1 MNTEASALNAES
13 FRTAH
18 FATKRGLY
26 TACRSL
32 SGFWRTESG
41 EVKSDQ
47 GMAAEGWSPVDRPS
61 IEANALRKAA
71 EQVAAP
77 VNRRLLPTPNSVAD
91 FLRRSAIRLER
102 ESLNPEAS

>member
-1 MNTEASALNAES
+1 MG
-13 FRTAH
+13 F
-18 FATKRGLY
+18 F